1 MGSLLATFLLV
12 PLLGCMFVLFSQK
25 HENNGYNVALF
36 TLSAN
41 ILLILRMLSLCE
53 TMDTEFLYSYQW
65 LTHPNVKFILGIDIF
80 SLILLLGIYISI
92 IIGMTGLSSEQRRNK
107 SLQILTLYFIWNM
120 EALLVAKDIILFY
133 VFFTGML
140 LPLFWLICLHG
151 SFKKIS
157 SSALFFLFNF
167 AGCLL
172 LLISVL
178 LVYRYNHSS
187 ILLSAVGILDIPKHA
202 QLIVVGGIC
211 GAFISR
217 IPIWPLHNWISFI
230 YSDIKNPLLYII
242 MSTMPLTGVYG
253 FIRFGQIM
261 MSDSIYTFVPI
272 IETFCVLT
280 MLFIALIGL
289 SHRNFLQKLFSYSTI
304 YYLLFLMSKLLLTNK
319 YQMNMAYSLFIFL
332 IVNASL
338 AVLDLFAE
346 NAREESGS
354 SYCGILAY
362 MPRLAN
368 LFIFFVLIAVGLPIS
383 SMFWNNFILISALFR
398 ESFMTGI
405 WVMTSISLIGMA
417 LIYELYIMCDN
428 RFKLTTNEI
437 IYDISDT
444 KLAFFAGITVILFL
458 SFFNPLWFVF

>member
-1 MGSLLATFLLV
+1 MGSLLASFLLV
-12 PLLGCMFVLFSQK
+12 PLLGCIFVLFSQK

-53 TMDTEFLYSYQW
+53 TMDAEFLYSYQW
-65 LTHPNVKFILGIDIF
+65 LTHPNVRFILGVDVF
-80 SLILLLGIYISI
+80 SLVLLLGIYISV
-92 IIGMTGLSSEQRRNK
+92 IIGLTGLSSEQRHNK
-107 SLQILTLYFIWNM
+107 SLQILTLYFVWNM
-120 EALLVAKDIILFY
+120 EALLLAKDIIFFY
-133 VFFTGML
+133 IFFAGML

-167 AGCLL
+167 AGSLL
-172 LLISVL
+172 LLISMLV
-178 LVYRYNHSS
+178 VYRYNRGSV
-187 ILLSAVGILDIPKHA
+187 LLSAVGILDIPKHA
-202 QLIVVGGIC
+202 QLIVIGGIC

-217 IPIWPLHNWISFI
+217 IPIWPFHNWISFI
-230 YSDIKNPLLYII
+230 YSDIKNPLIYIV
-242 MSTMPLTGVYG
+242 MSMMPLTGLYG

-261 MSDSIYTFVPI
+261 LSDSIYTFVPI

-304 YYLLFLMSKLLLTNK
+304 YYLLFLMSKLLLTDK

-346 NAREESGS
+346 NAREESNGN
-354 SYCGILAY
+354 YRGILAY

-368 LFIFFVLIAVGLPIS
+368 LFTFFVLIAVGLPIS

-405 WVMTSISLIGMA
+405 WVMTSTSLIGMA
-417 LIYELYIMCDN
+417 LIYELYIMCDT
-428 RFKLTTNEI
+428 RLSLTTNDTVC
-437 IYDISDT
+437 DISDAN
-444 KLAFFAGITVILFL
+444 LAFFAGVTIILFL